1 MLVGTKCII
10 LCRVMNLGGT
20 TGIPSSRPICGR
32 EVLFCIPLS
41 LREGALRHRSCR
53 EPDGARRQAQCKL
66 RDDEAIPTKFG
77 DCFGQK
83 YTALATT
90 GKNNLEVRMLDKL
103 GEIEK
108 SALDSLQSI
117 TDQAA
122 LETWRV
128 ANLGRSSPLMMAF
141 SELGKLSK
149 EERPVVGAA
158 ANRVKVALESA
169 FESQSQAV
177 KNAALAKSLEEEKLD
192 VTLPGRTKH
201 IGRLH
206 PSTQQLRRVLDIL
219 AEMGFQVYTSPEVE
233 TDEMNFQLLNFPPH
247 HPARDMQDTIYIEA
261 GERGD
266 NPILL
271 RTQTS
276 PGQIRA
282 MRYFSSLNPSD
293 PPPIRVA
300 SPGMCF
306 RHEQITARSEVQ
318 FNQVE
323 GLAVGKN
330 ITFADLKG
338 TIADFV
344 RRMFGEGARLRFR
357 ASYFPFTEPSAEV
370 DVECFVCGGKGCQV
384 CKNSG
389 WLEILGCGMVH
400 PVVLQNGGY
409 DPKIYSGYAWGMGP
423 ERQLMLRN
431 KINDI
436 RYFWGND
443 VRFLEQF

>member
-1 MLVGTKCII
+1 
-10 LCRVMNLGGT
+10 
-20 TGIPSSRPICGR
+20 
-32 EVLFCIPLS
+32 
-41 LREGALRHRSCR
+41 
-53 EPDGARRQAQCKL
+53 
-66 RDDEAIPTKFG
+66 
-77 DCFGQK
+77 
-83 YTALATT
+83 
-90 GKNNLEVRMLDKL
+90 MLDKL
-103 GEIEK
+103 SEIEK
-108 SALDSLQSI
+108 SALESLKSI
-117 TDQAA
+117 TDSAA
-122 LETWRV
+122 LESWRV
-128 ANLGRSSPLMMAF
+128 TNLGRSSALMMVFAEF
-141 SELGKLSK
+141 GKLSK
-149 EERPVVGAA
+149 EERPVVGQA

-169 FESQSQAV
+169 FESQSQAI

-219 AEMGFQVYTSPEVE
+219 AEMGFQVYISREVE
-233 TDEMNFQLLNFPPH
+233 TDEYNFQLLNFPPD
-247 HPARDMQDTIYIEA
+247 HPARDMQDTFFIQA
-261 GERGD
+261 DGRAD
-266 NPILL
+266 NPILM
-271 RTQTS
+271 RTHTS
-276 PGQIRA
+276 PGQIHA
-282 MRYFSSLNPSD
+282 MRQFAKTNPKD
-293 PPPIRVA
+293 PPPIRIA
-300 SPGMCF
+300 LPGMCF
-306 RHEQITARSEVQ
+306 RYEQITARSEIQ

-409 DPKIYSGYAWGMGP
+409 DPKIYSGFAWGMGP